1 MTGARFTAQRNPDIQ
16 LRQPA
21 IAPATLRIVRELEV
35 RAAGFLVFSNSTRGR
50 RLTTKQAE
58 NLAADRPGRQPE
70 AGCWR
75 RTGLSVRTRRSIHTP
90 AFRHI
95 LPYIPYTSNLSDAG
109 RRVQHRKQ
117 NTLSIQSDLSLARKG
132 RTLLGSTRIGLLEAI
147 DKKGSIT
154 HAAKH
159 VGLSYKGAWD
169 AIDAMNNLSEQP
181 LVLRATG
188 GQHGGGSHLTE
199 HGRAAVRLYRTL
211 EAVQQK
217 LLANL
222 QDNID
227 DFDRLNELLRTI
239 AMKTSARNQLRGIVK
254 TVRKGAVNADVVLD
268 LGDGVEIFANITKEA
283 VEDLGLKRGR
293 AAVALIK
300 SSFVLLTTDMQ
311 LRVSARNRLP
321 GVVTEVTP
329 GAVNAEVRLQLP
341 GGRTLVA
348 IVTNDARKELKLAA
362 DTPCCALIKASH
374 VLIAVN
380 D

>member
-1 MTGARFTAQRNPDIQ
+1 M
-16 LRQPA
+16 
-21 IAPATLRIVRELEV
+21 
-35 RAAGFLVFSNSTRGR
+35 
-50 RLTTKQAE
+50 
-58 NLAADRPGRQPE
+58 
-70 AGCWR
+70 
-75 RTGLSVRTRRSIHTP
+75 
-90 AFRHI
+90 
-95 LPYIPYTSNLSDAG
+95 
-109 RRVQHRKQ
+109 QHRKQ

-283 VEDLGLKRGR
+283 AEDLGLKRGR